1 PIPSHD
7 LLSTPPLGNTV
18 PAVTLGVVLGPIAA
32 KFIDSEKWGSAESGQ
47 TNAITLAR
55 LSAGVTRVMIG
66 VQLVIAGYQLP
77 AKYNLTR
84 WKEMAMCL
92 LPIMTLMWLCTTA
105 CIMATVSN
113 LTLLTALVIGP
124 CVTCT
129 NPILS
134 QAIAKGP
141 FADKY
146 VARPLQ
152 EIISAEAGAN
162 DGFGFLFL
170 MPATYLLRHAD
181 IPGAGESAEHMV
193 ARSEEVG
200 HLNGGVCEALKKLIE
215 NESYVLFPTTMS
227 LFIVGTCGTIGND
240 DLLAYFVADSALN

>member
-1 PIPSHD
+1 
-7 LLSTPPLGNTV
+7 
-18 PAVTLGVVLGPIAA
+18 
-32 KFIDSEKWGSAESGQ
+32 
-47 TNAITLAR
+47 
-55 LSAGVTRVMIG
+55 
-66 VQLVIAGYQLP
+66 
-77 AKYNLTR
+77 
-84 WKEMAMCL
+84 
-92 LPIMTLMWLCTTA
+92 
-105 CIMATVSN
+105 MATVSN